1 MKYKNLF
8 FDLDD
13 TIWAFSRNARDT
25 FEEVYQKYS
34 FDRYFD
40 SFEHY
45 YTLYQRRNTELW
57 LEYGEGKVTKE
68 ELNRQRFF
76 YPLQAV
82 GVEDEALAERFSEDF
97 FAIIPTKSGLMPHAK
112 EVLEY
117 LAPQYNLYI
126 LSNGFRELQS
136 RKMRSAGVDRYFKKI
151 ILSEDLGVLKPWP
164 EIFHFALSAT
174 QSELRESLMIG
185 DSWEADITGAHGVGM
200 HQFYGLSR
208 IFVASN
214 KCIKYDNIMD
224 STLLPFALLC
234 FTSFFTLT
242 NPLGTMPVFLTMT
255 HGMTDKE
262 RQTIVRRATIVSFI
276 TLMVFVFAG
285 QFLFKFFGIS
295 TNGFR
300 IAGGVIIFKIGFDML
315 QARYTPMKLKD
326 EEIKTYAD
334 DISITPLGIPM
345 LCGPGAIAN
354 AIVLMQDSHTYAMKG
369 ILIGTIA
376 LIYLLTFFILRAS
389 TRLVKVLGETGNNVM
404 MRLMGLILMVIA
416 VECFVSGAKPILA
429 DIVREGLSGIC
440 K

>member
-1 MKYKNLF
+1 
-8 FDLDD
+8 
-13 TIWAFSRNARDT
+13 
-25 FEEVYQKYS
+25 
-34 FDRYFD
+34 
-40 SFEHY
+40 
-45 YTLYQRRNTELW
+45 
-57 LEYGEGKVTKE
+57 
-68 ELNRQRFF
+68 
-76 YPLQAV
+76 
-82 GVEDEALAERFSEDF
+82 
-97 FAIIPTKSGLMPHAK
+97 
-112 EVLEY
+112 
-117 LAPQYNLYI
+117 
-126 LSNGFRELQS
+126 
-136 RKMRSAGVDRYFKKI
+136 
-151 ILSEDLGVLKPWP
+151 
-164 EIFHFALSAT
+164 
-174 QSELRESLMIG
+174 
-185 DSWEADITGAHGVGM
+185 
-200 HQFYGLSR
+200 
-208 IFVASN
+208 
-214 KCIKYDNIMD
+214 MD

-295 TNGFR
+295 TN
-300 IAGGVIIFKIGFDML
+300 GVIIFKIGFDML